1 MRNDVKCFLLSPTL
15 IQLRSINQLQKGES
29 MAKSKDM
36 KKEVKKKPEK
46 SLKEK
51 REEKKAKKA

>member
-1 MRNDVKCFLLSPTL
+1 
-15 IQLRSINQLQKGES
+15 

-51 REEKKAKKA
+51 REEKKDEESLVKKPSRRMQAFPSCLLFTCKYLK